1 MVVAGKVAVHCG
13 MHNSRRLRGPPG
25 RQRQPPGRP
34 LCHPPGSLLRLRVP
48 RFFDPVHHPC
58 PRPAPRVATATWTS
72 TSIRPTTTATGSSS
86 GTNGYRSVP
95 AALSLTAPFSPSEQ
109 AHGPLTA
116 ENAFEYFTTSMFY
129 DKQSNNQVLRMQ
141 TMHTGAPLVNEAE
154 ELKCVFRCLSVHPTY
169 WPYSQTLHWY

>member
-1 MVVAGKVAVHCG
+1 MDVDLHPPDDYSHRFFIWHEWIQVRP
-13 MHNSRRLRGPPG
+13 RRLFSDGA
-25 RQRQPPGRP
+25 
-34 LCHPPGSLLRLRVP
+34 V
-48 RFFDPVHHPC
+48 
-58 PRPAPRVATATWTS
+58 
-72 TSIRPTTTATGSSS
+72 
-86 GTNGYRSVP
+86 
-95 AALSLTAPFSPSEQ
+95 LTPEQ

-169 WPYSQTLHWY
+169 